1 VDLQFEGGEL
11 VDGAGGSVFAGDPL
25 GVEECER
32 SGRDGDFEVGV
43 EQAFGCFTSVEG
55 DFDGSGRV
63 VAGLGWD
70 SGVLRFGSCGS
81 RGESGLALP
90 S

>member
-1 VDLQFEGGEL
+1 VEGVHIDFVTVPCDRLAVDLQFEGGEL

-63 VAGLGWD
+63 VAGLGW
-70 SGVLRFGSCGS
+70 G
-81 RGESGLALP
+81 
-90 S
+90 